1 LSGTARDASQLIA
14 VLALRHEVHVQM
26 ATGVAISAVVYL
38 VRMEGGVDGFV
49 FEGERCLI
57 RKGR

>member
-1 LSGTARDASQLIA
+1 
-14 VLALRHEVHVQM
+14 M

-38 VRMEGGVDGFV
+38 VRMEGGVDGFA